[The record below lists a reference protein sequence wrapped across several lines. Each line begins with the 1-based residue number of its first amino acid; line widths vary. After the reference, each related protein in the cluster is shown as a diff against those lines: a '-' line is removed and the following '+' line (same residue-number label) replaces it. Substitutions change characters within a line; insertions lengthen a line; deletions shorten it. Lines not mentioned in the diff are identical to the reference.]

1 MPHSAGFQYNGAIII
16 TASHLPF
23 NRNGFKFFTG
33 EGGLEKGDIAD
44 LLARAAKSS
53 AALRVHPAARH
64 TDDAHL
70 VATALQIQ
78 PDMLEQVGSAIS
90 EGSMQ
95 QSMWRSVQTLAG
107 CQAVCS

>member
-1 MPHSAGFQYNGAIII
+1 MTHSAGFQYDGAIII

-44 LLARAAKSS
+44 LLANAAKSS
-53 AALRVHPAARH
+53 VSARVHPAARH

-78 PDMLEQVGSAIS
+78 PDMLEQVGSAI
-90 EGSMQ
+90 
-95 QSMWRSVQTLAG
+95 
-107 CQAVCS
+107 